1 MRIVKSAIQYIQ
13 SVFTDVAN
21 IENANLSNI
30 PIYLFEKFNFTN
42 FELLGNKCIL
52 AEYKKKQE
60 LFIDTISKDLKQ
72 IKRFTSRYPVFVFEG
87 LRLKQR
93 ENLISSKI
101 PFVVPETQIYIPYP
115 PISLTEVEVR
125 ERIETEKFKKSTQ
138 VIFAYLLLNEIDTI
152 NAHKLSEKLGYSVT
166 TANRALNELVDKGV
180 LLQSSNGTR
189 KKYTIPSK
197 REYWEQGKQFLFN
210 PVTNSFLLLKNN
222 VDIGDRRLLKS
233 GDTALCEYSDHFDEN
248 ANYEKHYACFTNYFH
263 ELHKHGYPKSIEY
276 SMSSFVYVESLAYNP
291 ALLSKDDKIDAVTL
305 YAQYLDKHDERAE
318 IALDEIMEG
327 IING

>member
-1 MRIVKSAIQYIQ
+1 MKSAIQYIQ

-21 IENANLSNI
+21 IGNANFNNI
-30 PIYLFEKFNFTN
+30 PIYLFEKFSFTN

-52 AEYKKKQE
+52 AEYKEKQE

-72 IKRFTSRYPVFVFEG
+72 IKRFTNRYPVFVFEG

-93 ENLISSKI
+93 ESLISSKI

-115 PISLTEVEVR
+115 PISLTEVEAR
-125 ERIETEKFKKSTQ
+125 ERVETEKFKKSTQ
-138 VIFAYLLLNEIDTI
+138 VIFAYLLLNKVDTI
-152 NAHKLSEKLGYSVT
+152 NAHKLAEKLGYSVT

-197 REYWEQGKQFLFN
+197 KEYWEQGKQFLFN
-210 PVTNSFLLLKNN
+210 PITDSFLLLKSN
-222 VDIGDRRLLKS
+222 VSIGDERLLKS

-248 ANYEKHYACFTNYFH
+248 ANYEKHYACFTNDFH
-263 ELHKHGYPKSIEY
+263 ELHKHGYPKTIEF
-276 SMSSFVYVESLAYNP
+276 SMSSFVCVESLAYNP

>member
-1 MRIVKSAIQYIQ
+1 MKTAIQYIQ

-21 IENANLSNI
+21 IETANFSNI

-42 FELLGNKCIL
+42 FELLGNKCVL
-52 AEYKKKQE
+52 VEYNEKPE
-60 LFIDTISKDLKQ
+60 LFIDKINKDLKQ
-72 IKRFTSRYPVFVFEG
+72 IKRFTNRYPVFVFEG

-93 ENLISSKI
+93 ESLISNQI

-115 PISLTEVEVR
+115 PISLTEVEAR

-138 VIFAYLLLNEIDTI
+138 VVFAYLLLNKVDTI
-152 NAHKLSEKLGYSVT
+152 NAHRLAEQLGYSVT

-180 LLQSSNGTR
+180 LFQSSNGTR
-189 KKYTIPSK
+189 KKYTIPNK

-210 PVTNSFLLLKNN
+210 PVTDSFLLLKNN
-222 VDIGDRRLLKS
+222 VSIDDVRLLKS

-248 ANYEKHYACFTNYFH
+248 ANYEKHYACFTNFFH
-263 ELHKHGYPKSIEY
+263 ELHKHGYPKTVEY
-276 SMSSFVYVESLAYNP
+276 SRSSFVCVENLAYNP
-291 ALLSKDDKIDAVTL
+291 ALLSDDDKIDAVTL

-318 IALDEIMEG
+318 IALDEIIEE